1 MKYLLC
7 LLTLFCSLQGQS
19 AEVEAFPSANMF
31 TLSSEEMVFASKL
44 SDSNRRLFCYKF
56 SVKERHLA
64 MQNSEGDL
72 SPDQRVDQIFS
83 SLYAHLEPKAQ
94 TR

>member
-7 LLTLFCSLQGQS
+7 FLGLFCSIQGK
-19 AEVEAFPSANMF
+19 AIEPVPSANMF

-56 SVKERHLA
+56 SLKERHLA

-83 SLYAHLEPKAQ
+83 SFYAQLEPKVQ

>member
-1 MKYLLC
+1 MKFLLC
-7 LLTLFCSLQGQS
+7 LLPLLFSQVHA
-19 AEVEAFPSANMF
+19 AESEAFPSANMF
-31 TLSSEEMVFASKL
+31 SLSSEEMVFASKL
-44 SDSNRRLFCYKF
+44 SDANRRLFCYKF

-64 MQNSEGDL
+64 MQNSGGDL

-83 SLYAHLEPKAQ
+83 SLYAQLEPKAH

>member
-7 LLTLFCSLQGQS
+7 FSSLFCSIQA
-19 AEVEAFPSANMF
+19 AEPESFPSANMF
-31 TLSSEEMVFASKL
+31 TLSSEEIVFASKL

-56 SVKERHLA
+56 SLKERHLA

-83 SLYAHLEPKAQ
+83 SFYAQLEPKVQ

>member
-1 MKYLLC
+1 MKYLFC
-7 LLTLFCSLQGQS
+7 LLILFCSIQGQT
-19 AEVEAFPSANMF
+19 AEPVSFPNANMF
-31 TLSSEEMVFASKL
+31 SLSSEEMVFASKL
-44 SDSNRRLFCYKF
+44 SDSNRRLFSYKF

-83 SLYAHLEPKAQ
+83 SLYAQLEPKAH